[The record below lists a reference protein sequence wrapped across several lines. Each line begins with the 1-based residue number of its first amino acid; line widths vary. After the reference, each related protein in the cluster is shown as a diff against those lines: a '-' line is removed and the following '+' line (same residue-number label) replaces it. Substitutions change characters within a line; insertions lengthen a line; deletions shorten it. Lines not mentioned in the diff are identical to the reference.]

1 MLGASMKKKKIEAVH
16 LHNFDRKT
24 NAIFTFILAFFALSC
39 ILPFIFVIV
48 ISITDESS
56 LLQHGYSF
64 LPSKLSFAGYEY
76 LYQLKDKIFQAL
88 FITVFITVVGTTL
101 NVFFTTLYAYAIS
114 RKSFKYRRFFTMM
127 ALVTMLFSAGVI
139 PTYIIMT
146 TFLNLKDTVAA
157 LILPMLLSPFNIMV
171 MRSFFKKT
179 ISESIIE
186 SARIDGASE
195 LLIFFKICLP
205 MTLPGIATI
214 TLFTALAF
222 WNDWYN
228 ALLYIQSDNL
238 VPLQYLLMKIQSN
251 LEYLSENVA
260 AGAQVSGVA
269 GSLPKEATRMAIVVV
284 STLPIACLYPFFQ
297 RYFVKGL
304 TIGGVKE

>member
-1 MLGASMKKKKIEAVH
+1 MKKKKIQSVS
-16 LHNFDRKT
+16 LHTFNRR
-24 NAIFTFILAFFALSC
+24 NNLIFSIILGIFALSC

-48 ISITDESS
+48 ISVTDESS
-56 LLQHGYSF
+56 LAMNGYSF
-64 LPSKLSFAGYEY
+64 LPSKISFAGYEY
-76 LYQLKDKIFQAL
+76 LYQLKDQILQAL
-88 FITVFITVVGTTL
+88 FITFFITIVGTTL

-186 SARIDGASE
+186 SARMDGASE
-195 LLIFFKICLP
+195 FRIFFQICLP
-205 MTLPGIATI
+205 LTLPGIATI
-214 TLFTALAF
+214 ALFTALAF

-238 VPLQYLLMKIQSN
+238 VPLQYLLMKIQAN
-251 LEYLSENVA
+251 IEYLAQNAS
-260 AGAQVSGVA
+260 AGAQMSSVA

>member
-1 MLGASMKKKKIEAVH
+1 MKKKIEVSSVSIH
-16 LHNFDRKT
+16 SFDKKT
-24 NAIFTFILAFFALSC
+24 DLVFSVLLGTFALSC
-39 ILPFIFVIV
+39 LLPFVFVII
-48 ISITDESS
+48 ISFTDETS
-56 LLQHGYSF
+56 LSRQGYSF
-64 LPSKLSFAGYEY
+64 FPHLLSFSGYEY
-76 LYQLKDKIFQAL
+76 LYQLKDQILQSLFVTF
-88 FITVFITVVGTTL
+88 FITIIGTAL
-101 NVFFTTLYAYAIS
+101 NVLFTTLYAYAIS
-114 RKSFKYRRFFTMM
+114 RKTFKYRRFFTMI
-127 ALVTMLFSAGVI
+127 ALFTMLFSAGVI
-139 PTYIIMT
+139 PTYIVMT

-195 LLIFFKICLP
+195 LRIFWQICLP
-205 MTLPGIATI
+205 LTLPGIATI
-214 TLFTALAF
+214 SLFTALAF

-238 VPLQYLLMKIQSN
+238 VPLQYLLMKIQAN
-251 LEYLSENVA
+251 IEYISQNVS
-260 AGAQVSGVA
+260 AGSQVSAVSG
-269 GSLPKEATRMAIVVV
+269 GIPKEATRMAIVVI

-297 RYFVKGL
+297 KYFVKGL

>member
-1 MLGASMKKKKIEAVH
+1 MKKKIEVSSVSIH
-16 LHNFDRKT
+16 SFDKKT
-24 NAIFTFILAFFALSC
+24 DLVFSVLLGTFALSC
-39 ILPFIFVIV
+39 LLPFVFVII
-48 ISITDESS
+48 ISFTDETS
-56 LLQHGYSF
+56 LSRQGYSF
-64 LPSKLSFAGYEY
+64 FPHLLSFSGYEY
-76 LYQLKDKIFQAL
+76 LYQLKDQILQSLFVTL
-88 FITVFITVVGTTL
+88 FITIIGTAL
-101 NVFFTTLYAYAIS
+101 NVLFTTLYAYAIS
-114 RKSFKYRRFFTMM
+114 RKTFKYRRFFTMI
-127 ALVTMLFSAGVI
+127 ALFTMLFSAGVI
-139 PTYIIMT
+139 PTYIVMT

-195 LLIFFKICLP
+195 LRIFWQICLP
-205 MTLPGIATI
+205 LTLPGIATI
-214 TLFTALAF
+214 SLFTALAF

-238 VPLQYLLMKIQSN
+238 VPLQYLLMKIQAN
-251 LEYLSENVA
+251 IEYISQNVS
-260 AGAQVSGVA
+260 AGSQVSAVSG
-269 GSLPKEATRMAIVVV
+269 GIPKEATRMAIVVI

-297 RYFVKGL
+297 KYFVKGL

>member
-1 MLGASMKKKKIEAVH
+1 MKKKKIQSVS
-16 LHNFDRKT
+16 LHTFNRR
-24 NAIFTFILAFFALSC
+24 NNLIFSIILGIFALSC

-48 ISITDESS
+48 ISVTDESS
-56 LLQHGYSF
+56 LAMNGYSF
-64 LPSKLSFAGYEY
+64 LPSKISFAGYEY
-76 LYQLKDKIFQAL
+76 LYQLKDQILQAL
-88 FITVFITVVGTTL
+88 FITFFITIVGTTL

-186 SARIDGASE
+186 SARMDGASE
-195 LLIFFKICLP
+195 FRIFFQICLP
-205 MTLPGIATI
+205 LTLPGIATI
-214 TLFTALAF
+214 ALFTALAF

-238 VPLQYLLMKIQSN
+238 VPLQYLLMKIQAN
-251 LEYLSENVA
+251 IEYLAQNVS
-260 AGAQVSGVA
+260 AGAQLSSVA

>member
-1 MLGASMKKKKIEAVH
+1 MEKKKIQSVS
-16 LHNFDRKT
+16 LHTFNRKNNFIFSILLGIF
-24 NAIFTFILAFFALSC
+24 AISC
-39 ILPFIFVIV
+39 ILPFIFVII

-56 LLQHGYSF
+56 LALNGYSF
-64 LPSKLSFAGYEY
+64 WPSKISFAGYEY
-76 LYQLKDKIFQAL
+76 LYQLKDQILQAL
-88 FITVFITVVGTTL
+88 FITFFITIVGTTL

-186 SARIDGASE
+186 SARMDGASE
-195 LLIFFKICLP
+195 FRIFFQICLP
-205 MTLPGIATI
+205 LTLPGIATI
-214 TLFTALAF
+214 ALFTALAF

-238 VPLQYLLMKIQSN
+238 VPLQYLLMKIQAN
-251 LEYLSENVA
+251 IEYLAQNAS
-260 AGAQVSGVA
+260 AGAQLSSVA

>member
-1 MLGASMKKKKIEAVH
+1 MKKKIEVSSVSIH
-16 LHNFDRKT
+16 SFDKKT
-24 NAIFTFILAFFALSC
+24 DLVFSVLLGTFALSC
-39 ILPFIFVIV
+39 LLPFVFVII
-48 ISITDESS
+48 ISFTDETS
-56 LLQHGYSF
+56 LSRQGYSF
-64 LPSKLSFAGYEY
+64 FPHLLSFSGYEY
-76 LYQLKDKIFQAL
+76 LYQLKDQILQSLFVTF
-88 FITVFITVVGTTL
+88 FITIIGTAL
-101 NVFFTTLYAYAIS
+101 NVLFTTLYAYAIS
-114 RKSFKYRRFFTMM
+114 RKTFKYRRFFTMI
-127 ALVTMLFSAGVI
+127 ALFTMLFSAGVI
-139 PTYIIMT
+139 PTYIVMT

-195 LLIFFKICLP
+195 LRIFWQICLP
-205 MTLPGIATI
+205 LTLPGIATI
-214 TLFTALAF
+214 SLFTALAF

-238 VPLQYLLMKIQSN
+238 IPLQYLLMKIQAN
-251 LEYLSENVA
+251 IEYISQNVS
-260 AGAQVSGVA
+260 AGSQVSAVSG
-269 GSLPKEATRMAIVVV
+269 GIPKEATRMAIVVI

-297 RYFVKGL
+297 KYFVKGL

>member
-1 MLGASMKKKKIEAVH
+1 MKKKKIESIKVH
-16 LHNFDRKT
+16 SFDKKT
-24 NAIFTFILAFFALSC
+24 DAIFSLLLGIFALSC

-48 ISITDESS
+48 ISLTDETA
-56 LLQHGYSF
+56 LAFNGYSLF
-64 LPSKLSFAGYEY
+64 PEKWSFAGYEY
-76 LYQLKDKIFQAL
+76 LFQLKDKILQSL

-101 NVFFTTLYAYAIS
+101 NVLFTTLYAYAIS
-114 RKSFKYRRFFTMM
+114 RTSFKYRRFFTMM

-139 PTYIIMT
+139 PVYIVMT
-146 TFLNLKDTVAA
+146 SFLNLKDTVAA

-179 ISESIIE
+179 ISESILE
-186 SARIDGASE
+186 SARMDGASE
-195 LLIFFKICLP
+195 LRIFFQICLP
-205 MTLPGIATI
+205 LTLPGIATI
-214 TLFTALAF
+214 SLFTALAF

-251 LEYLSENVA
+251 IEYMSTNVG
-260 AGAQVSGVA
+260 AGAQISAVA
-269 GSLPKEATRMAIVVV
+269 GSIPREATRMAIVVV
-284 STLPIACLYPFFQ
+284 STLPIACFYPFFQ

>member
-1 MLGASMKKKKIEAVH
+1 MEKKKIQSVS
-16 LHNFDRKT
+16 LHTFNRKNNFIFSILLGIF
-24 NAIFTFILAFFALSC
+24 AISC

-56 LLQHGYSF
+56 LALNGYSF
-64 LPSKLSFAGYEY
+64 WPSKISFAGYEY
-76 LYQLKDKIFQAL
+76 LYQLKDQILQAL
-88 FITVFITVVGTTL
+88 FITFFITIVGTTL

-186 SARIDGASE
+186 SARMDGAWAM
-195 LLIFFKICLP
+195 IH
-205 MTLPGIATI
+205 A
-214 TLFTALAF
+214 
-222 WNDWYN
+222 
-228 ALLYIQSDNL
+228 
-238 VPLQYLLMKIQSN
+238 V
-251 LEYLSENVA
+251 
-260 AGAQVSGVA
+260 
-269 GSLPKEATRMAIVVV
+269 R
-284 STLPIACLYPFFQ
+284 
-297 RYFVKGL
+297 
-304 TIGGVKE
+304 